1 MKINIEWTE
10 TLYYCEEVEAP
21 DDLNGEEL
29 DNWVK
34 EIYNEEVWGNAFSD
48 HAETSDIKWHK
59 A

>member
-21 DDLNGEEL
+21 DDLEGEEL

-34 EIYNEEVWGNAFSD
+34 EIYYEEVWGNASAD
-48 HAETSDIKWHK
+48 QSEASEINWSK